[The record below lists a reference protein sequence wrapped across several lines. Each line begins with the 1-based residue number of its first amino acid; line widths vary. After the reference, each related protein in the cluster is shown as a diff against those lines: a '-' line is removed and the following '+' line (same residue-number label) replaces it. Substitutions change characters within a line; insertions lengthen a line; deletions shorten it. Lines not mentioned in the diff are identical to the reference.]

1 MIVRIVPMAPIVV
14 IWVIT
19 RLRKNLSANQMI
31 MVDLLIRVV
40 DDSGDHMKRMP
51 G

>member
-1 MIVRIVPMAPIVV
+1 MAPIVV

-31 MVDLLIRVV
+31 MVDLLIQVV